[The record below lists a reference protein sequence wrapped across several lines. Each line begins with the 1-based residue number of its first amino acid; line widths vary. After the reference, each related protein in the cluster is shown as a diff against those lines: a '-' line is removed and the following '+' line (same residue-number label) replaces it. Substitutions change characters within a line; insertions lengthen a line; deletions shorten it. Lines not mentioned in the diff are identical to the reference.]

1 MNLTRSIIA
10 GSFVGATLGTGLLFG
25 FATTAADAAAK
36 APVTVTIQAQGTD
49 LSGVVKSRNP
59 GLCAANRTVKVF
71 KVINGENHLFATDTT
86 DGPGNAPYTW
96 STGNTGQEGTF
107 FAKVNA
113 KPGCRAD
120 VSPLITAVRN
130 E

>member
-1 MNLTRSIIA
+1 MKASIVGILGGAALVSGALTGI
-10 GSFVGATLGTGLLFG
+10 
-25 FATTAADAAAK
+25 TTAADAAATK
-36 APVTVTIQAQGTD
+36 ARVTVTIQAEGVD

-59 GLCAANRTVKVF
+59 NLCAANRKVKVF

-86 DGPGNAPYTW
+86 DEPGNAPYTW

-107 FAKVNA
+107 FAKVSA

-120 VSPLITAVRN
+120 VSPTITAVRN
-130 E
+130 D

>member
-1 MNLTRSIIA
+1 MKASI
-10 GSFVGATLGTGLLFG
+10 VGILGGAALVSGALTGLA
-25 FATTAADAAAK
+25 ATTADAAAK
-36 APVTVTIQAQGTD
+36 APVTVTIKAEGVD

-59 GLCAANRTVKVF
+59 NLCAANRKVKVY

-107 FAKVNA
+107 FAKVSA

-120 VSPLITAVRN
+120 VSPTITAVRN
-130 E
+130 P

>member
-1 MNLTRSIIA
+1 MNITRSIIT
-10 GSFVGATLGTGLLFG
+10 GSLVGATLGTGALFG
-25 FATTAADAAAK
+25 FATSAADAAAK
-36 APVTVTIQAQGTD
+36 APVTVTIQAEGVD

-59 GLCAANRTVKVF
+59 ELCAANRKVKVF

-86 DGPGNAPYTW
+86 DEPGNAPYEW

-107 FAKVNA
+107 FAKVSA

-120 VSPLITAVRN
+120 VSPMITAVRN
-130 E
+130 D